1 MFQEIFSPFFL
12 KNGIVIIFRFFS
24 ECIYINF
31 AVFCLLLQ
39 LSDII
44 IVTLTISKNCARK
57 NQNQFMRRLHSLTE
71 NKDIAKK
78 TNIIKLL

>member
-1 MFQEIFSPFFL
+1 
-12 KNGIVIIFRFFS
+12 
-24 ECIYINF
+24 
-31 AVFCLLLQ
+31 LQ
-39 LSDII
+39 LFDII